1 VFTSRLE
8 LHFATSNDLEGA
20 KSSLN
25 PEGSHIAGHHPQLRG
40 SCDYSLC
47 LPLKSRLDSSLPVID
62 DPQSRTLEMA
72 SYLIK
77 PREPTVLS
85 HKAYQELS
93 PTNLLLGAVV
103 RPLLLNDMPRT
114 LTPGPVRQVPTVH
127 VIPGI
132 LDIERFNVALS
143 EALSRFP
150 LPAGR
155 LVRPD
160 TPDAPWKVRSRL
172 VSLSPYLEI
181 TTECR
186 FG

>member
-1 VFTSRLE
+1 MFDQVLE
-8 LHFATSNDLEGA
+8 PTPA
-20 KSSLN
+20 
-25 PEGSHIAGHHPQLRG
+25 AGHHPQLGG

-47 LPLKSRLDSSLPVID
+47 LPLKSRLDSSLPVIV
-62 DPQSRTLEMA
+62 DPQSHALEMA

-103 RPLLLNDMPRT
+103 GTLLPNDMPQT
-114 LTPGPVRQVPTVH
+114 LTPGPVQQVPTVH

-160 TPDAPWKVRSRL
+160 TPGAPWKVRSSL
-172 VSLSPYLEI
+172 HSLSYLEP

-186 FG
+186 FD